1 MVLHFPEQAF
11 LWDKG
16 KAAAGGH
23 GFAEGFELALLD
35 KIALHVLR
43 FLQGLC
49 QFCRG
54 KCPQSRS
61 ADEESKR
68 KNGFFHCA
76 SIRFEAV

>member
-35 KIALHVLR
+35 KIALHVC
-43 FLQGLC
+43 G
-49 QFCRG
+49 FCRV
-54 KCPQSRS
+54 CANS
-61 ADEESKR
+61 AGENAHKAGVLMRRVRER
-68 KNGFFHCA
+68 MVFF
-76 SIRFEAV
+76 IVFP